1 MKNFDD
7 SVDLRSIQQY
17 LYCPHRFGL
26 MENDCSWAENAFVSR
41 GNLAHERVTGG
52 KISSS
57 RGTIQERSV
66 RVFNDEWGLFGVLDC
81 LELKKDKNGVLFP
94 THEGKYAVS
103 IVEYK
108 ISAPTNGK
116 IRTEDRMQ
124 LLGQKICVDSLF
136 SCNAETYF
144 YYHDMRRREKVEFSE
159 EDYQFLKN
167 ILEEIR
173 GIKHNAIIP
182 PIRKDQYC
190 SGCSMKD
197 ICLPLKRSR
206 T

>member
-26 MENDCSWAENAFVSR
+26 MENDCSWSENLFVSR
-41 GNLAHERVTGG
+41 GNLAHERVTEG
-52 KISSS
+52 KMTAS
-57 RGTIQERSV
+57 RGVIQERSV
-66 RVFNDEWGLFGVLDC
+66 RVFNDEWGIFGILDC
-81 LELKKDKNGVLFP
+81 LELKKDKNGVSVP
-94 THEGKYAVS
+94 MYEEKYTVS

-108 ISAPTNGK
+108 ISAPKNGT

-136 SCNAETYF
+136 SCDADTYF
-144 YYHDMRRREKVEFSE
+144 YYHDVRRREQVEFSE
-159 EDYQFLKN
+159 NDYEFLKE

-173 GIKHNAIIP
+173 EIKKDGSIP

-197 ICLPLKRSR
+197 ICLPIKRGLA
-206 T
+206 